1 MSKTSSQ
8 PCVGDPRFQRRIVL
22 VMAFTVFLSVLNG
35 TMFNVAVPDIRR
47 QFGLTPTE
55 VSWVVTGYIVVFA
68 LASVTYGKLAD
79 IYPVRRLVSIGLLL
93 FNAGALLGFLSAAA
107 YPLVVAARLLQAA
120 GGGAVPALS
129 MLVATRYFSSDCR
142 GRVLGA
148 MAATVAFAAGVGP
161 IVGGGIAGALH
172 WRYLFLLSLITLLSL
187 VAFRRLLPKEASR
200 PSSFDLTG
208 AALLAFA
215 AGALLAWIS
224 RAPWWLLPFA
234 VIAAIWFWLHIHRVS
249 HPFAPPQL
257 LAGKL
262 YRNALITVFLAV
274 GPVFGMFLT
283 VPLQLRALHDLPTL
297 KIGLV
302 IFPGA
307 LSAAVLGFLGGR
319 MADRRG
325 SVAMVHAGL
334 GLLAAGFI
342 IMAVVVGRDPRLLSL
357 ALVICY
363 TGFSFI
369 QSSLAKAVST
379 TLAPGQ
385 TGVGMG
391 LYNLTFFTA
400 GAFGTATAGRLLE
413 ILLHLSDNRT
423 AQPWHYQSVF
433 VISAATLV
441 LASLFFQWTF
451 RHQGGPDRDRSS
463 P

>member
-1 MSKTSSQ
+1 
-8 PCVGDPRFQRRIVL
+8 
-22 VMAFTVFLSVLNG
+22 
-35 TMFNVAVPDIRR
+35 
-47 QFGLTPTE
+47 
-55 VSWVVTGYIVVFA
+55 
-68 LASVTYGKLAD
+68 
-79 IYPVRRLVSIGLLL
+79 
-93 FNAGALLGFLSAAA
+93 
-107 YPLVVAARLLQAA
+107 
-120 GGGAVPALS
+120 
-129 MLVATRYFSSDCR
+129 
-142 GRVLGA
+142 
-148 MAATVAFAAGVGP
+148 
-161 IVGGGIAGALH
+161 
-172 WRYLFLLSLITLLSL
+172 
-187 VAFRRLLPKEASR
+187 
-200 PSSFDLTG
+200 
-208 AALLAFA
+208 
-215 AGALLAWIS
+215 
-224 RAPWWLLPFA
+224 
-234 VIAAIWFWLHIHRVS
+234 
-249 HPFAPPQL
+249 L

-262 YRNALITVFLAV
+262 YRNALITVFQAV